1 MDSCRK
7 PACCTRLFSFDFSLI
22 MADIIQLLPEYLAN
36 QIAAGEV
43 VQRPASAVKELL
55 ENAVDAGATQVQ
67 LIVKDAGKQL
77 VQVVDNGSGMSPT
90 DARMSLERHATSKI
104 RTTDD
109 LFRIRTLG
117 FRGEALASI
126 AAVAQVEVRTKQRDQ
141 DTGTLLL
148 IEGSQ
153 ITSQQPVACPDGT
166 SISVKNLFFNVPA
179 RRNFLKSNAVEMR
192 HILDEFQH
200 VALANPQISFSL
212 FQNDL
217 EVFNLPAG
225 KLSQRIVSL
234 LGNGYKEQ
242 LAQVEEV
249 TPFLTVRG
257 FIGKPESAKKSRG
270 DQFFFVNNRFIRS
283 AYLNHAVL
291 TAYEGLLPKDTHPFY
306 VLFLDL
312 DPKSI
317 DINVHPTK
325 TEIKFED
332 EKTVYAI
339 LRAAAKQSLGLHN
352 MAPSLDFDGN
362 VNFAPIQPLRLSG
375 QERNPFDDSFQP
387 DALASE
393 ARAAAKNTGRPAG
406 QDAYERQLPP
416 RPTEQAKRDLEE
428 FYKSLSQLSVPDV
441 EHEATAVGVAVPT
454 ITPLTPE
461 EDLPADDQ
469 PLSGGLNLQA
479 GFTAMPPAPGPF
491 PTKAG
496 PAAPP
501 TPMVLPSAA
510 AAAASPELPLRESST
525 GPGNKVLQL
534 HQQYLLVPV
543 KSGMML
549 IDQVAAR
556 ERILYEQYTQSL
568 EREVSA
574 SQTLL
579 FPRTITFTPQ
589 DFAILRE
596 VEEPLRALGF
606 RFTDFG
612 KHTIAVEGIPADVPA
627 RDEKELLEGLIEQF
641 RTTAGPMK
649 LDRREQMARALARR
663 VAASAAGARLS
674 EREMTAIV
682 DKLFACSVPNYTP
695 DGRRTIVMLELG
707 QLQELFR
714 K

>member
-1 MDSCRK
+1 M
-7 PACCTRLFSFDFSLI
+7 P
-22 MADIIQLLPEYLAN
+22 DIIQLLPEYLAN

-77 VQVVDNGSGMSPT
+77 VQVVDNGAGMSPT

-126 AAVAQVEVRTKQRDQ
+126 AAVAQLELRTKTRDQ

-148 IEGSQ
+148 VEGSQ

-166 SISVKNLFFNVPA
+166 SISMKNLFFNVPA

-200 VALANPQISFSL
+200 VALANPQIAFSL

-225 KLSQRIVSL
+225 KLGQRIVAL

-242 LAQVEEV
+242 LAQVDEE
-249 TPFLTVRG
+249 TPFLTVHG

-339 LRAAAKQSLGLHN
+339 VRSAVKQSLGLHN
-352 MAPSLDFDGN
+352 MAPSLDFAGD
-362 VNFAPIQPLRLSG
+362 VNFGAIRPLQLSG
-375 QERNPFDDSFQP
+375 NERNPFDDNAGRP
-387 DALASE
+387 DALA
-393 ARAAAKNTGRPAG
+393 AAASAANNLANPRSASRTASAFERP
-406 QDAYERQLPP
+406 LTP
-416 RPTEQAKRDLEE
+416 RPTEQAKQELED
-428 FYKSLSQLSVPDV
+428 FYRSLSRVNLPDV
-441 EHEATAVGVAVPT
+441 EHEATAAGVTVPKVPVLPPPT
-454 ITPLTPE
+454 TPPTAETVDPE
-461 EDLPADDQ
+461 TGEVLPAA
-469 PLSGGLNLQA
+469 PAES
-479 GFTAMPPAPGPF
+479 TPPAPE
-491 PTKAG
+491 TELQ
-496 PAAPP
+496 PAAP
-501 TPMVLPSAA
+501 LPATAA
-510 AAAASPELPLRESST
+510 APELPLLESST

-543 KSGMML
+543 KSGVML

-556 ERILYEQYTQSL
+556 ERILFEQYAQAL
-568 EREVSA
+568 ERDVSA

-589 DFAILRE
+589 DFAVLRE
-596 VEEPLRALGF
+596 VEDALRALGF

-612 KHTIAVEGIPADVPA
+612 RHTIAVEGIPADVPA

-641 RTTAGPMK
+641 RNGGPVK

-674 EREMTAIV
+674 EREMTTIV
-682 DKLFACSVPNYTP
+682 DKLFACTVPNYTP
-695 DGRRTIVMLELG
+695 DGRRTIVMLELS
-707 QLQELFR
+707 QLRELFG
-714 K
+714 

>member
-1 MDSCRK
+1 
-7 PACCTRLFSFDFSLI
+7 

-55 ENAVDAGATQVQ
+55 ENAVDAGATQIQ
-67 LIVKDAGKQL
+67 LIIKDAGKQL
-77 VQVVDNGSGMSPT
+77 VQVVDNGAGMSAT

-126 AAVAQVEVRTKQRDQ
+126 AAVAQVELRTKPRDQ

-148 IEGSQ
+148 VEGSQ
-153 ITSQQPVACPDGT
+153 ISSQQPVACPDGT

-200 VALANPQISFSL
+200 IALANPQIAFSL

-217 EVFNLPAG
+217 EVFNLPSG

-242 LAQVEEV
+242 LAACEEV
-249 TPFLTVRG
+249 TPFITVRG

-291 TAYEGLLPKDTHPFY
+291 TAYEGLLPKDTYPFY

-339 LRAAAKQSLGLHN
+339 VRAAVKQSLGLHN
-352 MAPSLDFDGN
+352 MAPSLDFEGD

-375 QERNPFDDSFQP
+375 DQKSNFDPNNFRP
-387 DALASE
+387 DALAS
-393 ARAAAKNTGRPAG
+393 AASQAAQPTPREPRTGSNSNSGTTRS
-406 QDAYERQLPP
+406 DAYERQVPP
-416 RPTEQAKRDLEE
+416 RPTEQAKRELEE
-428 FYKSLSQLSVPDV
+428 FYKSLSQINVPEV
-441 EHEATAVGVAVPT
+441 EREATAIGVPVPSASALAAAQT
-454 ITPLTPE
+454 AAEATE
-461 EDLPADDQ
+461 PAAAK
-469 PLSGGLNLQA
+469 P
-479 GFTAMPPAPGPF
+479 PVIPAPVLPSA
-491 PTKAG
+491 T

-501 TPMVLPSAA
+501 Q
-510 AAAASPELPLRESST
+510 LPLRESSGST
-525 GPGNKVLQL
+525 SGKVLQL

-543 KSGMML
+543 KSGLML
-549 IDQVAAR
+549 IDQAAAR
-556 ERILYEQYTQSL
+556 ERILYEQYAQDL
-568 EREVSA
+568 ERETGT

-579 FPRTITFTPQ
+579 FPRTVTFSPQ
-589 DFAILRE
+589 DFAVLRE

-612 KHTIAVEGIPADVPA
+612 KNTIAVEGIPAEVPA
-627 RDEKELLEGLIEQF
+627 RDEKELLESLIEQF
-641 RTTAGPMK
+641 RNSAGPVK
-649 LDRREQMARALARR
+649 LERREQMARALARR
-663 VAASAAGARLS
+663 VATTAATARLS
-674 EREMTAIV
+674 DTEMTALV
-682 DKLFACSVPNYTP
+682 DRLFACQVPGYTP
-695 DGRRTIVMLELG
+695 DGRRTLVMLELS
-707 QLQELFR
+707 QLQAFFTR
-714 K
+714 

>member
-1 MDSCRK
+1 
-7 PACCTRLFSFDFSLI
+7 

-67 LIVKDAGKQL
+67 LIVKEAGKQL

-126 AAVAQVEVRTKQRDQ
+126 AAVAQVEIRTKQRDQ
-141 DTGTLLL
+141 DTGSLLL
-148 IEGSQ
+148 VEGSQ
-153 ITSQQPVACPDGT
+153 ISSQQPVACPDGT

-249 TPFLTVRG
+249 TPFLTVKG

-291 TAYEGLLPKDTHPFY
+291 AAYEGLLPKDTHPFY
-306 VLFLDL
+306 VLFLEL
-312 DPKSI
+312 DPKAI

-339 LRAAAKQSLGLHN
+339 VRSAVKQSLGLHN

-362 VNFAPIQPLRLSG
+362 VNFAAIQPLRLSG
-375 QERNPFDDSFQP
+375 NEKNPFADDFQP
-387 DALASE
+387 DALAS
-393 ARAAAKNTGRPAG
+393 AAAQAAGSNSPSREKPGRS
-406 QDAYERQLPP
+406 DAYERQLPP
-416 RPTEQAKRDLEE
+416 RPTEQAKRELEN
-428 FYKSLSQLSVPDV
+428 FYKSLSQISVPDV
-441 EHEATAVGVAVPT
+441 EHEATAVGVPV
-454 ITPLTPE
+454 
-461 EDLPADDQ
+461 
-469 PLSGGLNLQA
+469 
-479 GFTAMPPAPGPF
+479 
-491 PTKAG
+491 
-496 PAAPP
+496 
-501 TPMVLPSAA
+501 PSAA
-510 AAAASPELPLRESST
+510 NLVAPLPTPPESPAEPAAELPGPNAGALIAASFATPSAPEQPSAAPSATPELPLRESST

-543 KSGMML
+543 KSGVML

-556 ERILYEQYTQSL
+556 ERILFEQYAQSL

-612 KHTIAVEGIPADVPA
+612 KNTIAVEGIPADVPA

-641 RTTAGPMK
+641 RNTAGPIK
-649 LDRREQMARALARR
+649 LDRREQMARVLARR
-663 VAASAAGARLS
+663 VATTAAGARLS
-674 EREMTAIV
+674 ELEMTTLV
-682 DKLFACSVPNYTP
+682 DKLFACQVPNYTP
-695 DGRRTIVMLELG
+695 DGRRTIVLLELG
-707 QLQELFR
+707 QVQALFNR
-714 K
+714 